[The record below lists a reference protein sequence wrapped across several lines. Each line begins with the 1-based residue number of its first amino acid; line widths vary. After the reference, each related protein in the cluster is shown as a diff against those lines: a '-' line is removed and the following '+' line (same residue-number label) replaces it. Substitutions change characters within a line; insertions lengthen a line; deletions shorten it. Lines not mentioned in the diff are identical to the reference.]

1 MFTKVCYGIYLYTKF
16 QVALNSKNL
25 TQIKIDWFSFKVDRF
40 QSKYA
45 RYPSRKQ
52 TGYSIT

>member
-40 QSKYA
+40 KSIKVCTLSK
-45 RYPSRKQ
+45 
-52 TGYSIT
+52 